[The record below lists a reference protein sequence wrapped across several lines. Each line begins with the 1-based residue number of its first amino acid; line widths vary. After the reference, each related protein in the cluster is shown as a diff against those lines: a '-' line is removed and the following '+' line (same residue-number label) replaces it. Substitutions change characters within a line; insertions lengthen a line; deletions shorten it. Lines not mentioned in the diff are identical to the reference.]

1 MVRSLARSLF
11 RAVGCGLAMLAVV
24 PAGAQILFVDS
35 DNTNEVKR
43 YNAGTGEYLGNL
55 EAGHGLDLPS
65 GLYADTQGLLY
76 VGSYYSNEVKRYD
89 VKTGAFVDN
98 FVTAGAGGLQN
109 PLDLTFGPDGNLY
122 VISGGNFAAIKE
134 YDGHTGA
141 FIKNFV
147 NPRFPY
153 ISNDSYGMAFA
164 PDGTLYV
171 SSYGETMISHF
182 SATGDLLGDSRLR
195 GLSVAPA
202 GLTIG
207 PAPANSSDPFNVYDA
222 DGYVVGAWGIDP
234 RLQTQRI
241 ATLPTGGGFLFPWGI
256 RFAPTDGDLYISFAN
271 ENTVRRYNPT
281 TRQYLGD
288 FISAGSGGLNFPT
301 YIEFSTVPEPS
312 AYVLLA
318 SLTVGAGFLARR
330 KRRQQSA

>member
-1 MVRSLARSLF
+1 MTFMVRSLVHSFA

-55 EAGHGLDLPS
+55 EAGHDLELPT
-65 GLYADTQGLLY
+65 GLYADKTGLLY
-76 VGSYYSNEVKRYD
+76 VGSYYNNEIQRYD

-98 FVTAGAGGLQN
+98 FVAAGVGGLQN

-122 VISGGNFAAIKE
+122 VISGGTFAAIKE

-171 SSYGETMISHF
+171 SSYGETLISHF
-182 SATGDLLGDSRLR
+182 SATGDLLGDSNFGR
-195 GLSVAPA
+195 LSVAPA

-222 DGYVVGAWGIDP
+222 DGYIVGAWAIDP
-234 RLQTQRI
+234 RLQSSTHCYAAHRRRFP
-241 ATLPTGGGFLFPWGI
+241 LPLGNTICPHRWRPVHLFC
-256 RFAPTDGDLYISFAN
+256 
-271 ENTVRRYNPT
+271 
-281 TRQYLGD
+281 Q
-288 FISAGSGGLNFPT
+288 
-301 YIEFSTVPEPS
+301 
-312 AYVLLA
+312 
-318 SLTVGAGFLARR
+318 
-330 KRRQQSA
+330 